1 MIGAWLLAQIE
12 KKRARAVGGYR
23 GYHTGR
29 AIRPRTP
36 RRLATADNSPE
47 SDKEDQKS
55 VELNHTI
62 IPAKDKWVSAK
73 FLADILN
80 LEAGPEWG
88 HFVPVK
94 TANGVTLDFDTR
106 RVSSGALRVPC
117 QRRRVRRGV
126 RPHPRSGRPLL
137 RRSAAHQTWRD
148 QPSARRSRRLF
159 RRPQR
164 SRDGNNH
171 PPLRRPARA
180 RSGRPHAGDDAP
192 HGRRTRSG
200 VACMSMWSMSSDA
213 RASRIALIM
222 VGGAAMQPA
231 WPAPLT
237 PRG

>member
-1 MIGAWLLAQIE
+1 M
-12 KKRARAVGGYR
+12 
-23 GYHTGR
+23 
-29 AIRPRTP
+29 
-36 RRLATADNSPE
+36 
-47 SDKEDQKS
+47 S

-106 RVSSGALRVPC
+106 ERVSSGALRVPC

-126 RPHPRSGRPLL
+126 RPHPRSGRPVL
-137 RRSAAHQTWRD
+137 RRSAAHQARRD
-148 QPSARRSRRLF
+148 QSSARRSRRLF

-180 RSGRPHAGDDAP
+180 DITIRAPAMAPRTPLAMPTANPSQKPRPLGSSQP
-192 HGRRTRSG
+192 VGPLP
-200 VACMSMWSMSSDA
+200 SM
-213 RASRIALIM
+213 R
-222 VGGAAMQPA
+222 
-231 WPAPLT
+231 
-237 PRG
+237 